1 MDLTR
6 RVLRL
11 PDDLVNKI
19 AAGEVVERPAS
30 VVKEL
35 VENALDAG
43 ARTVQVE
50 IEGGGR
56 TLIRVRDDGHGMGRE
71 DAQAALERHATSKLR
86 ALGDLEGI
94 GTHGFRGE
102 ALPSIASVSHL
113 ALRTRDDSGPAG
125 TEVEMKHGRP
135 VHVRDTGHPR
145 GATVEVRDLFGE
157 VPARRKFLRAD
168 STEAGHVAEAVTL
181 LALAWPQV
189 GFTLTSGGRQVIQ
202 APPTDGVSSR
212 LFQLFGGAFVDDL
225 AEVEEE
231 GEGIRVYGFVARPD
245 RPRSAR
251 PNLRLFVNGR
261 PVRDRAV
268 AKAVAEA
275 YRAAGAGD
283 YRGDACLF
291 LEMPLHL
298 VDVNVHPAKAE
309 VRFAQPR
316 AVWTSVERAVRHG
329 LSRATRGRA
338 PRAEV
343 TGGSPE
349 IEAVERALREG
360 EVVSVEPLGGSSRL
374 RTDHG
379 GASLAFESPT
389 SDVVPSSLL
398 DVAGPTVLGQHR
410 NTYVV
415 ATDGDDLLLFD
426 QHTAHERIR
435 FEAIQEQLKLRRVE
449 SQLLLAPVV
458 LTIPP
463 RLRPLLERHQET
475 LRELGF
481 DLEEFGGDTLHLRAL
496 PAVLP
501 GRDPAVAVTSVLQD
515 LLDREESEWAV
526 SEPRDRLAATLA
538 CHSSVRA
545 GQPLSVA
552 TMSSLVRDLP
562 RTAHPTLCPHGRPT
576 VVRVDQD
583 EVARWFGRTGWRRR

>member
-1 MDLTR
+1 MDLVAR
-6 RVLRL
+6 RVQRL

-43 ARTVQVE
+43 ARSVQVDV
-50 IEGGGR
+50 EGGGR

-86 ALGDLEGI
+86 ALADLDEI
-94 GTHGFRGE
+94 ATHGFRGE

-113 ALRTRDDSGPAG
+113 WLRTRDDSGPAG
-125 TEVEMKHGRP
+125 TEVEIKHGRP
-135 VHVRDTGHPR
+135 VHVRDAGHPR

-202 APPTDGVSSR
+202 APPTDGLASR

-291 LEMPLHL
+291 LELPLHL

-316 AVWTSVERAVRHG
+316 AVWTIVERAVRHG
-329 LSRATRGRA
+329 LSHATRRA

-343 TGGSPE
+343 ASRPLDYG
-349 IEAVERALREG
+349 VERSAEPHGAGLVRDREAWA
-360 EVVSVEPLGGSSRL
+360 
-374 RTDHG
+374 HG
-379 GASLAFESPT
+379 PAVRQDLPT
-389 SDVVPSSLL
+389 PSAGPATLL
-398 DVAGPTVLGQHR
+398 DDAGPSVLGQHR

-415 ATDGDDLLLFD
+415 ATDGEDLLLFD
-426 QHTAHERIR
+426 QHTSHERIR
-435 FEAIQEQLKLRRVE
+435 FEAIQEQLKQRRVE

-458 LTIPP
+458 LQVAP
-463 RLRPLLERHQET
+463 RLRPLLERHRET
-475 LRELGF
+475 LRDLGF

-501 GRDPAVAVTSVLQD
+501 GRDPAAAVSSILQD

-526 SEPRDRLAATLA
+526 AEPRDRVAATLA
-538 CHSSVRA
+538 CHSSVRG
-545 GQPLSVA
+545 GQALSLA
-552 TMSSLVRDLP
+552 TMAALVRDLP

-576 VVRVDQD
+576 VVRLDQE
-583 EVARWFGRTGWRRR
+583 EVTRWFGRTGWRRR

>member
-1 MDLTR
+1 MDLVR
-6 RVLRL
+6 RVRRL

-43 ARTVQVE
+43 ARSVQVE

-56 TLIRVRDDGHGMGRE
+56 TLIRVRDDGHGMARE
-71 DAQAALERHATSKLR
+71 DADAALQRHATSKLSSL
-86 ALGDLEGI
+86 ADLESI

-102 ALPSIASVSHL
+102 ALPSIASVAHL
-113 ALRTRDDSGPAG
+113 SLKTRDESGPAG
-125 TEVEMKHGRP
+125 TEVEVKHGRP
-135 VHVRDTGHPR
+135 VHVRDAGHPR
-145 GATVEVRDLFGE
+145 GTTVEVRDLFGE

-189 GFTLTSGGRQVIQ
+189 GFTLTSGGRKVIQ
-202 APPTDGVSSR
+202 APPADGLPSR
-212 LFQLFGGAFVDDL
+212 LFQLFGGGFVDDL
-225 AEVEEE
+225 AEVDEE
-231 GEGIRVYGFVARPD
+231 GEGIRVHGFVSRPD

-268 AKAVAEA
+268 AKAVTEA
-275 YRAAGAGD
+275 YRAAGAGE

-316 AVWTSVERAVRHG
+316 AVWTIVERGVRHG
-329 LSRATRGRA
+329 LSSATRERA
-338 PRAEV
+338 PLARVARGRVAEIW
-343 TGGSPE
+343 TDRSSESGRPSIAWGRD
-349 IEAVERALREG
+349 IAAVEPPG
-360 EVVSVEPLGGSSRL
+360 E
-374 RTDHG
+374 G
-379 GASLAFESPT
+379 GASIAREPAT
-389 SDVVPSSLL
+389 ADVGPASILE
-398 DVAGPTVLGQHR
+398 DAGPTPLGHHR
-410 NTYVV
+410 NTYIV
-415 ATDGDDLLLFD
+415 ATDGADLLLFD
-426 QHTAHERIR
+426 QHTAHERVR
-435 FEAIQEQLKLRRVE
+435 FESLQAQLRERRVE

-458 LTIPP
+458 LTIAP
-463 RLRPLLERHQET
+463 RLRPLLDRHQET

-481 DLEEFGGDTLHLRAL
+481 DLEEFGGDALHVRAL

-501 GRDPAVAVTSVLQD
+501 GRDPAAAIGAILED
-515 LLDREESEWAV
+515 LLDRDESDWAV
-526 SEPRDRLAATLA
+526 AEPRDRLAATLA

-545 GQPLSVA
+545 GQPLSAA
-552 TMSSLVRDLP
+552 TMAAIVRDLQ

-576 VVRVDQD
+576 VVRLDQD
-583 EVARWFGRTGWRRR
+583 EVTRWFGRTGWRRR